1 MSIVVLIQDGLQ
13 KVGVAPDTATV
24 RRRAGPFSLKAK
36 RVFQIWIGPC
46 LRTPKSY
53 TYRKRN
59 RLPLFGRMSLI
70 LMVVGEGRRSIGLVG
85 GLQPKLGKVAFS
97 FH

>member
-1 MSIVVLIQDGLQ
+1 
-13 KVGVAPDTATV
+13 
-24 RRRAGPFSLKAK
+24 
-36 RVFQIWIGPC
+36 
-46 LRTPKSY
+46 
-53 TYRKRN
+53 
-59 RLPLFGRMSLI
+59 LPLFGRMSLI